1 MLAIFSNPSF
11 CQLTELSVIAVSGKD
26 AITFL
31 HQQLTNAVT
40 DLDESMIR
48 LGGLC
53 SPQGRLLATMNY
65 YRVHDQIGLIT
76 SADIAAS
83 LLKRLS
89 MFVLRA
95 QVQMQCLDNDYAVF
109 SLTGTKSGLLTGLP
123 GLTDLPEVNQ
133 LLMYQQAHL
142 LRLTDA
148 AEICR
153 LLWIV
158 PKTSL
163 FTVQA
168 QLLSAKFQQVTENTW
183 KALEVYTGIPRV
195 TLETQDKFV
204 PQMINFELV
213 AGVNFKK
220 GCYPGQEVVARSQY
234 RGKIK
239 RRLRMAQVE
248 GQAYPGMPLFHT
260 QDPEQPCG
268 MIVNA
273 ALAAQDKLCVLAEV
287 QLAALQREQGNIY
300 LAQQPAAVLNF
311 LPLPYPLDE

>member
-1 MLAIFSNPSF
+1 MLATFSSPSF
-11 CQLTELSVIAVSGKD
+11 CQLSELSVIAVSGKD

-48 LGGLC
+48 LAGLC

-65 YRVHDQIGLIT
+65 YRIHDQIRLIT

-95 QVQMQCLDNDYAVF
+95 QVRLQSVDDDYAIF
-109 SLTGTKSGLLTGLP
+109 GLTGTKSGLLTGLP

-133 LLMYQQAHL
+133 WVTYQQAQL

-148 AEICR
+148 AEVCR
-153 LLWIV
+153 LLWLV
-158 PKTSL
+158 PKAVVS
-163 FTVQA
+163 TVSA
-168 QLLSAKFQQVTENTW
+168 QLLAAHLQQVTENTW

-195 TLETQDKFV
+195 TLATQDKFV

-239 RRLRMAQVE
+239 RRLQMAQVK
-248 GQAYPGMPLFHT
+248 GHAYPGMPIFHT

-273 ALAAQDKLCVLAEV
+273 APVADDRFCVLAEI
-287 QLAALQREQGNIY
+287 QLAALQLQQGDIY
-300 LAQQPAAVLNF
+300 LAEQPAAIFDF
-311 LPLPYPLDE
+311 LPLPYPLGE